1 MAKERTHSKQ
11 IFTGLHKQDTISDL
25 KSNNSRKEIYG
36 FVSDSNV
43 DI

>member
-11 IFTGLHKQDTISDL
+11 IFTGLYKQDIISDL